1 MQVETAAEALVDLED
16 ATEGIGKV
24 IMVVG
29 LVSLAIGGIGI
40 LTTMLVVVGRRTSEI
55 GVLKALGL
63 KGRQVTFLFMVEGV
77 IWDCW
82 GELQAFSWGC
92 WSATG

>member
-1 MQVETAAEALVDLED
+1 
-16 ATEGIGKV
+16 
-24 IMVVG
+24 MVVG

-40 LTTMLVVVGRRTSEI
+40 LTTMLVVVGRRTKEI

-63 KGRQVTFLFMVEGV
+63 KGRQITFLFMVEGAMLGV
-77 IWDCW
+77 L
-82 GELQAFSWGC
+82 GVSQALSWGY